1 MTEWKFQDP
10 PNVAVIT
17 TTKVLNGEDWVAF
30 VSHDGEDGGWQ
41 FHNNEP
47 GPLHESDAKVV
58 SLQNMVRLDPSIVEL
73 ADLPLGWHAQRD
85 SRNSPW
91 KRVKG

>member
-17 TTKVLNGEDWVAF
+17 TMRVLN
-30 VSHDGEDGGWQ
+30 GGWQ

-47 GPLHESDAKVV
+47 GPLDESDAKVV
-58 SLQNMVRLDPSIVEL
+58 SLQNMVRLDPSIAEL
-73 ADLPLGWHAQRD
+73 ADLPLGWYAQRD